1 VKSIFAPIVEAADQA
16 MKRQFP
22 DLRERETSRSG
33 LSAVG
38 VQGRSDWSSW
48 RSHATSLVPILA
60 VYFVLAF
67 YGIGHQSFWEDEY
80 NSIWRVT
87 ASKYPVWK
95 DGHGFLY
102 FALLNLWIQLGTS
115 ELVLRSL
122 SVLLGASAV
131 CLAYAQGIA
140 LLGRR
145 AAVIG
150 TALFATSPFVIWYSQ
165 EARYITLM
173 LVATLLT
180 MYSFHRLISRPS
192 CAWWFAYG
200 AATLVALFSFLSTV
214 LLPVVQGLYLLGLP
228 SRRFLLRRWLVCQLL
243 VFTLFGWWFVN
254 GTHFLPAVMEARG
267 SGQNII
273 SNPEV
278 FPFTG
283 DFNEVTPAV
292 LPYTFFAFS
301 AGFSLGPSPREI
313 FADRT
318 LTPLTPHAPML
329 VTLGVFYGGLLL
341 FGLFA
346 LRGQRD
352 SWLLLSMWVTVPILG
367 VFGIAALL
375 DVYYDV
381 RYVAMAFPAYILCLA
396 AGIVGIKKPGVQM
409 LLLGAVLAVHGT
421 ALANYYFDPRY
432 AREDTRA
439 AAQYLESAAGPRDVV
454 LVVGTASS
462 LPYYYRGNLPLVDLT
477 NLQPVGQP
485 LTEKLRN
492 LTANHDRLWLVQ
504 IRPWQV
510 DRSGTIK
517 AELDDTYAHGYHRH
531 FTGVEIYSYRISE

>member
-1 VKSIFAPIVEAADQA
+1 
-16 MKRQFP
+16 
-22 DLRERETSRSG
+22 
-33 LSAVG
+33 
-38 VQGRSDWSSW
+38 
-48 RSHATSLVPILA
+48 
-60 VYFVLAF
+60 
-67 YGIGHQSFWEDEY
+67 
-80 NSIWRVT
+80 
-87 ASKYPVWK
+87 
-95 DGHGFLY
+95 
-102 FALLNLWIQLGTS
+102 
-115 ELVLRSL
+115 
-122 SVLLGASAV
+122 
-131 CLAYAQGIA
+131 
-140 LLGRR
+140 
-145 AAVIG
+145 
-150 TALFATSPFVIWYSQ
+150 
-165 EARYITLM
+165 
-173 LVATLLT
+173 
-180 MYSFHRLISRPS
+180 
-192 CAWWFAYG
+192 
-200 AATLVALFSFLSTV
+200 
-214 LLPVVQGLYLLGLP
+214 
-228 SRRFLLRRWLVCQLL
+228 
-243 VFTLFGWWFVN
+243 
-254 GTHFLPAVMEARG
+254 
-267 SGQNII
+267 
-273 SNPEV
+273 
-278 FPFTG
+278 
-283 DFNEVTPAV
+283 
-292 LPYTFFAFS
+292 
-301 AGFSLGPSPREI
+301 
-313 FADRT
+313 
-318 LTPLTPHAPML
+318 ML
-329 VTLGVFYGGLLL
+329 VTLGVLYGGLLL

-396 AGIVGIKKPGVQM
+396 AGIGGIKKPGVQM

-517 AELDDTYAHGYHRH
+517 AELDDTYARGYHRH

>member
-1 VKSIFAPIVEAADQA
+1 MGIAYYFH
-16 MKRQFP
+16 
-22 DLRERETSRSG
+22 TSRKEAKHPA
-33 LSAVG
+33 LSAAAER
-38 VQGRSDWSSW
+38 QGRSKSW
-48 RSHATSLVPILA
+48 AWRQHLSTLIPIVGIYLA
-60 VYFVLAF
+60 LAF
-67 YGIGHQSFWEDEY
+67 YGIDRQSLWEDEY
-80 NSIWRVT
+80 YSIWRVT
-87 ASKYPVWK
+87 ASKHPVWK

-102 FALLNLWIQLGTS
+102 FALLKLWIQLGTT

-122 SVLLGASAV
+122 SVLLGALAV
-131 CLAYAQGIA
+131 FVAYAQGIA

-145 AAVIG
+145 AAVVG
-150 TALFATSPFVIWYSQ
+150 TTLFATSPFVIWYSQ

-192 CAWWFAYG
+192 LAWWFAYG
-200 AATLVALFSFLSTV
+200 AATLVTLFSFLSTV

-228 SRRFLLRRWLVCQLL
+228 SRRLLLRKWLVCQLL
-243 VFTLFGWWFVN
+243 VFALFGLWFVN
-254 GTHFLPAVMEARG
+254 GTHFLPALMEARR
-267 SGQNII
+267 SGENII
-273 SNPEV
+273 ANPEV

-283 DFNEVTPAV
+283 DFNEVRLAV

-313 FADRT
+313 YADRT
-318 LTPLTPHAPML
+318 LASLAPYAPML
-329 VTLGVFYGGLLL
+329 VILGVLYGGLLL
-341 FGLFA
+341 SGLLA

-352 SWLLLSMWVTVPILG
+352 SWLFLSMWVAVPILG

-375 DVYYDV
+375 NVYYDV

-462 LPYYYRGNLPLVDLT
+462 LPHYYRGNLALVDFT

-485 LTEKLRN
+485 LREKLRN

-510 DRSGTIK
+510 DRSGTIR
-517 AELDDTYAHGYHRH
+517 AALDDAYARGSKQD
-531 FTGVEIYSYRISE
+531 FSGVEIYSYRICE